1 MNIKSLLSSACK
13 IGKHLLFVFVLY
25 PAVFFGCLFL
35 GSLLIKGFSTPGEIY
50 YVSTE
55 SVRHAEDGKV
65 WGCKNDE
72 SIDFTQPTKPQ
83 PVLCEK
89 QLIDESVAIENLNWG
104 LRMLYNM
111 VVLFSVFLH
120 ICIVKLKSK
129 ELIGPSSIKNA
140 LTSFIYKN
148 GETK

>member
-1 MNIKSLLSSACK
+1 MDIKSFLYSACK
-13 IGKHLLFVFVLY
+13 IGKHLLFVFALY

-50 YVSTE
+50 YASTE
-55 SVRHAEDGKV
+55 SVRHAENGKV

-72 SIDFTQPTKPQ
+72 RITFTKPTKPQ

-89 QLIDESVAIENLNWG
+89 QLIDESVAIKSFNLG
-104 LRMLYNM
+104 LRLLYALAVM
-111 VVLFSVFLH
+111 FSAFLH
-120 ICIVKLKSK
+120 ICIVKLKSN
-129 ELIGPSSIKNA
+129 ELLRPNSTQNV
-140 LTSFIYKN
+140 LMSFLYKN

>member
-1 MNIKSLLSSACK
+1 MDIKSLLYSACK
-13 IGKHLLFVFVLY
+13 IGNHLFFVFVLY

-35 GSLLIKGFSTPGEIY
+35 GGLLIKGFSTPGEIY
-50 YVSTE
+50 YASTE

-72 SIDFTQPTKPQ
+72 RINFAEPTKPQ